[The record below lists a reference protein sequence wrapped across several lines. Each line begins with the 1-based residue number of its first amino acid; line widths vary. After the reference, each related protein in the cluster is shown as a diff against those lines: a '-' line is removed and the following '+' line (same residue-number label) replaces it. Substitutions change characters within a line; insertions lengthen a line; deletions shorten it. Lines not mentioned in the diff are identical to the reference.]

1 MRVIDFKDASCRH
14 CYKCVRHCEV
24 KAISVQNAQAHIMK
38 DHCINCGHCLE
49 VCPQNAKKFASD
61 MDRVVGYLR
70 QNMKVIILLRL
81 PIWECWTMTSRDRL
95 YRP

>member
-24 KAISVQNAQAHIMK
+24 KAISVENEQAHIMK

-49 VCPQNAKKFASD
+49 SVRRTRRHLQATWI
-61 MDRVVGYLR
+61 G
-70 QNMKVIILLRL
+70 
-81 PIWECWTMTSRDRL
+81 
-95 YRP
+95 